1 MSKTIERGCGNS
13 AMPECTR
20 TFIAIAVPEPV
31 EQELARLQAEL
42 APEVAGCHWTSTR
55 PFHITLAFLGD
66 VPDSDLNQIC
76 QTVTASTISLD
87 RFEVEVHGLGAFPNA
102 SRPRVVWAGV
112 TATNINVLNELQQ
125 SVIGSLERIGHAPED
140 PRFHPH
146 VTLGRIKHSRH
157 GNRGLRGLIESWDG
171 WSAGGFTVTDVFV
184 MASILGRTG
193 PSYEVLDCVQLRGK
207 KP

>member
-13 AMPECTR
+13 AMSECTR
-20 TFIAIAVPEPV
+20 TFIAIALPEPV
-31 EQELARLQAEL
+31 AQELARLQTEL
-42 APEVAGCHWTSTR
+42 SPEVVGCQWTSTR
-55 PFHITLAFLGD
+55 PFHITIAFLGD

-76 QTVTASTISLD
+76 QTVTASTVSLD
-87 RFEVEVHGLGAFPNA
+87 QFEVDVHGLGAFPNA

-112 TATNINVLNELQQ
+112 TATNINALNELQE
-125 SVIGSLERIGHAPED
+125 SVVGSLERVGHGPDD

-157 GNRGLRGLIESWDG
+157 GNRRVQALIERWAD

-184 MASILGRTG
+184 MASILGRAG
-193 PSYEVLDCVQLRGK
+193 PRYKVLGRCPLDGK

>member
-1 MSKTIERGCGNS
+1 VRLV
-13 AMPECTR
+13 ECR
-20 TFIAIAVPEPV
+20 RQLNAAVVIPVPEPV

-112 TATNINVLNELQQ
+112 TATNINALNELQQ
-125 SVIGSLERIGHAPED
+125 SVIGSLERIGHGPDD

-146 VTLGRIKHSRH
+146 VTLGRIKHCRQ
-157 GNRGLRGLIESWDG
+157 GNRTVQALIERWAG

-184 MASILGRTG
+184 MASILGRAG
-193 PSYEVLDCVQLRGK
+193 PRYEVLGRCLLDGK

>member
-76 QTVTASTISLD
+76 QTVTASTLSLD

-112 TATNINVLNELQQ
+112 TATNINALNELQQ
-125 SVIGSLERIGHAPED
+125 SVIGSLERIGHGPDD

-146 VTLGRIKHSRH
+146 VTLGRIKHSRQ
-157 GNRGLRGLIESWDG
+157 GNRTVQALIDRCAG
-171 WSAGGFTVTDVFV
+171 WSAGAFVVTEVSI
-184 MASILGRTG
+184 MASILGRAG
-193 PSYEVLDCVQLRGK
+193 PRYEVLGRCLLDGK

>member
-1 MSKTIERGCGNS
+1 
-13 AMPECTR
+13 MPECTR

-42 APEVAGCHWTSTR
+42 APEVAGCHWPSTR

-66 VPDSDLNQIC
+66 VPDSDLNRIC

-112 TATNINVLNELQQ
+112 TATNINALNELQQ
-125 SVIGSLERIGHAPED
+125 SIIGSLERIGQGPDD

-146 VTLGRIKHSRH
+146 VTLGRIKDSRQ
-157 GNRGLRGLIESWDG
+157 GNRKVQALIERWAG

-184 MASILGRTG
+184 MASILGRAG
-193 PSYEVLDCVQLRGK
+193 PRYEVLGRCLLDGK

>member
-20 TFIAIAVPEPV
+20 TFIAIAVPEPI

-102 SRPRVVWAGV
+102 GRPRVVWAGV
-112 TATNINVLNELQQ
+112 TATNINALNELQQ
-125 SVIGSLERIGHAPED
+125 SVIGSLERIGHSPDD

-146 VTLGRIKHSRH
+146 VTLGRIKHSRQ
-157 GNRGLRGLIESWDG
+157 GNRRVQALIERWAG

-184 MASILGRTG
+184 MASILGRAG
-193 PSYEVLDCVQLRGK
+193 PSYEVLGRCLLDGK